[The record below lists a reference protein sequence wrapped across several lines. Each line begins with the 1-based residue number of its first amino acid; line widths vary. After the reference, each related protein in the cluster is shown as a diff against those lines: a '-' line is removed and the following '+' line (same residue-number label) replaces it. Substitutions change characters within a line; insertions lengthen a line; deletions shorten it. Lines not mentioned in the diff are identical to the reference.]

1 MKKVIF
7 VLMVGIIG
15 SCTLLDT
22 GIIIDPPNVPSVNI
36 CDNVASDADADVM
49 AEKIKALAFKD
60 ERMDR
65 AKLVTKGYCFVSS
78 QVVTIMGAFSFPDAE
93 LEIAKRLYHQ
103 ATDKENYDIVIDA
116 LVHKSDRDELKAYI
130 LEH

>member
-1 MKKVIF
+1 
-7 VLMVGIIG
+7 MVGIIG

-36 CDNVASDADADVM
+36 CDNVATNADIDVM
-49 AEKIKALAFKD
+49 KTKIEAQAFKD
-60 ERMDR
+60 ERMER
-65 AKLVTKGYCFVSS
+65 AKFVTKGYCFVSA
-78 QVVTIMGAFSFPDAE
+78 QVVNIMDSFQFPDAE

-116 LVHKSDRDELKAYI
+116 LVHKGDRDELKAYI